1 MCCTQTLI
9 KEKYYIYSYM
19 LRIHS
24 RLNQTKKADKL
35 AFIWILWHADAK
47 TKMGQLRYLLG
58 KQYANSQL

>member
-1 MCCTQTLI
+1 
-9 KEKYYIYSYM
+9 M